1 MIKSSLRVVIIGFG
15 VQGKKRSLIASKQ
28 LISII
33 DPLSPVAN
41 FKDIKELSLN
51 KYDAALVCTGDSEKI
66 KIIEYLINNKK
77 HVLVEKPLIS
87 NSTKDIEKI
96 ISLTNENK
104 VACYTAYN
112 HRFEPHFI
120 NMKNLIKSKKLGK
133 IYNIRMFYGNGTAKL
148 VKQSPWRDNHTGVL
162 SDLGSHLLDTLDFWI
177 DDVKNHQFKVTKYLK
192 KENQSFDYVIINNFN
207 EKNDVSIQLEMSLL
221 CWKNTFTCDVFG
233 EKGSAHINSLCKWG
247 PSEFIHRKRIFPSG
261 IPNEIRKIIVNNDPT
276 WNLEYKHFL
285 NSCIQKKSNTLKKDI
300 WINNVL
306 LELSKQTK
314 VDFII

>member
-1 MIKSSLRVVIIGFG
+1 MIKNPLRVIIIGFG

-66 KIIEYLINNKK
+66 KIIEYLIKNKK

-120 NMKNLIKSKKLGK
+120 NMKKLIKSKKLGK

-148 VKQSPWRDNHTGVL
+148 VKQSPWV
-162 SDLGSHLLDTLDFWI
+162 
-177 DDVKNHQFKVTKYLK
+177 
-192 KENQSFDYVIINNFN
+192 NQ
-207 EKNDVSIQLEMSLL
+207 
-221 CWKNTFTCDVFG
+221 
-233 EKGSAHINSLCKWG
+233 
-247 PSEFIHRKRIFPSG
+247 
-261 IPNEIRKIIVNNDPT
+261 
-276 WNLEYKHFL
+276 
-285 NSCIQKKSNTLKKDI
+285 
-300 WINNVL
+300 
-306 LELSKQTK
+306 
-314 VDFII
+314 

>member
-1 MIKSSLRVVIIGFG
+1 M
-15 VQGKKRSLIASKQ
+15 
-28 LISII
+28 
-33 DPLSPVAN
+33 SPVAN

-51 KYDAALVCTGDSEKI
+51 KYYAALVCTGDSEKI
-66 KIIEYLINNKK
+66 KIIEYLIKNKK

-120 NMKNLIKSKKLGK
+120 NMKKLIKSKKLGK

-148 VKQSPWRDNHTGVL
+148 VKQSPWRDNYTGVL
-162 SDLGSHLLDTLDFWI
+162 ADLGSHLLDTLDFWI
-177 DDVKNHQFKVTKYLK
+177 DDIKNHEFKVTKYLK
-192 KENQSFDYVIINNFN
+192 KENKSFDHVIINNFN
-207 EKNDVSIQLEMSLL
+207 EENNVSIQLEMSLL

-247 PSEFIHRKRIFPSG
+247 PSEFIHRQRIIPSG
-261 IPNEIRKIIVNNDPT
+261 IPNEIKKIIINKDPT
-276 WNLEYKHFL
+276 WNLEYRHFL
-285 NSCIQKKSNTLKKDI
+285 NSCIQKKSHTLKKDI
-300 WINNVL
+300 WINNL
-306 LELSKQTK
+306 LLDLSKQTK

>member
-1 MIKSSLRVVIIGFG
+1 
-15 VQGKKRSLIASKQ
+15 
-28 LISII
+28 
-33 DPLSPVAN
+33 
-41 FKDIKELSLN
+41 
-51 KYDAALVCTGDSEKI
+51 LVCTGDSEKI
-66 KIIEYLINNKK
+66 KIIEYLIKNKK

-120 NMKNLIKSKKLGK
+120 NMKKLIKSKKLGK

-148 VKQSPWRDNHTGVL
+148 VKQSPWRDNYTGVL
-162 SDLGSHLLDTLDFWI
+162 ADLGSHLLDTLDFWI
-177 DDVKNHQFKVTKYLK
+177 DDIKNHEFKVTKYLK
-192 KENQSFDYVIINNFN
+192 KENKSFDHVIINNFN
-207 EKNDVSIQLEMSLL
+207 EENNVSIQLEMSLL

-247 PSEFIHRKRIFPSG
+247 PSEFIHRQRIIPSG
-261 IPNEIRKIIVNNDPT
+261 IPNEIKKIIINKDPT
-276 WNLEYKHFL
+276 WNLEYIHFL
-285 NSCIQKKSNTLKKDI
+285 NSCIQKKSHTLKKDI
-300 WINNVL
+300 WINNL
-306 LELSKQTK
+306 LLDLSKQTK

>member
-1 MIKSSLRVVIIGFG
+1 MIKNPLRVIIIGFG

-66 KIIEYLINNKK
+66 KIIEYLIKNKK

-120 NMKNLIKSKKLGK
+120 NMKKLIKSKKLGK

-148 VKQSPWRDNHTGVL
+148 VKQSPWRDNYTGVL
-162 SDLGSHLLDTLDFWI
+162 ADLGSHLLDTLDFWI
-177 DDVKNHQFKVTKYLK
+177 DDIKNHEFKVTKYLK
-192 KENQSFDYVIINNFN
+192 KENKSFDHVIINNFN
-207 EKNDVSIQLEMSLL
+207 EENNVSIQLEMSLL

-247 PSEFIHRKRIFPSG
+247 PSEFIHRQRIIPSG
-261 IPNEIRKIIVNNDPT
+261 IPKEKKKIIIDKDPT
-276 WNLEYKHFL
+276 WNLEYRHFL
-285 NSCIQKKSNTLKKDI
+285 NSCIQKKSHTLKKDI
-300 WINNVL
+300 WINNL
-306 LELSKQTK
+306 LLDLSKQTK